1 MPILGIVLTLK
12 SESPAEGRAVLER
25 LETIPH
31 LELGARQGAKQPAVL
46 ECKDDSV
53 DMDVGES
60 NDRVEAEI
68 EKLREIEGVL
78 HVDVVFAEFA
88 DLLPDEDAASPNPT
102 DERMSRPGEP
112 RIEMEPES
120 WS

>member
-1 MPILGIVLTLK
+1 MLKGMVQKVVGTRFQREMKRLQPIVDEIKIHEARLAEVTEADLK
-12 SESPAEGRAVLER
+12 EQTARFRDRIRERTQKLE
-25 LETIPH
+25 
-31 LELGARQGAKQPAVL
+31 
-46 ECKDDSV
+46 D
-53 DMDVGES
+53 
-60 NDRVEAEI
+60 EI